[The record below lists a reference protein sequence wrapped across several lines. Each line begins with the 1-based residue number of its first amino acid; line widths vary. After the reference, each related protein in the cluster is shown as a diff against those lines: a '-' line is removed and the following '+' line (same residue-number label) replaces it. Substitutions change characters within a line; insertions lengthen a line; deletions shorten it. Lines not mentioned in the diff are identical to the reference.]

1 VAENIVAQELIERVA
16 EVSVAQGWWTPVQEA
31 EWREYAKGRDVA
43 ELGRWVALTLWAAKE
58 GDDALERHVTTALE
72 SGDGVW
78 LKLAQDGERAVA
90 CRANG
95 GGAWM
100 LRTFYL
106 AEPTQKQT
114 FETLG
119 AMLAEMRQ
127 LAPVWRW
134 RACGWL

>member
-1 VAENIVAQELIERVA
+1 MATDILAQELIERVA

-72 SGDGVW
+72 SGDG
-78 LKLAQDGERAVA
+78 AVA

-134 RACGWL
+134 RSCGWL